1 MGRQIT
7 LTEMISEC
15 EKEERSRGKDS
26 GQREDEGDREEIH
39 RAKHCSE
46 NILF

>member
-1 MGRQIT
+1 MGKQIT

-15 EKEERSRGKDS
+15 EKEEGSREKDS

-39 RAKHCSE
+39 GAKYCSE

>member
-15 EKEERSRGKDS
+15 EKEEGDRGEDS
-26 GQREDEGDREEIH
+26 SQREDEGDREEVH
-39 RAKHCSE
+39 RAKHCSK